1 MLQTTRLITNLI
13 SPLTSKRHI

>member
-13 SPLTSKRHI
+13 SSLTSNRHV